1 MRFSH
6 RHYLAVIFIGMF
18 LSSCYVRHPRYS
30 MVKEVMNVQ
39 IGMSFDSVNAV
50 LGQEPYDVLSVNN
63 SGETV
68 YIYKYRVQDIKRIPI
83 LMKRNKGV
91 ETAGRFRDLQITYSE
106 GGKVLSY
113 KTNDE
118 TKESKVEKKKIDPNV
133 IINSVLTAITITIPA
148 ILVYLSF

>member
-1 MRFSH
+1 M
-6 RHYLAVIFIGMF
+6 IFIGMF
-18 LSSCYVRHPRYS
+18 LSSCYIRHPRYS
-30 MVKEVMNVQ
+30 MVTDVMNVE

-63 SGETV
+63 SGETI
-68 YIYKYRVQDIKRIPI
+68 YIYKNRVQDIKRLPI
-83 LMKRNKGV
+83 VMRRNKGV

-106 GGKVLSY
+106 GGEVLSF

-118 TKESKVEKKKIDPNV
+118 SKESKVEKKKIDPNT
-133 IINSVLTAITITIPA
+133 IINSVLTAISVTIPA